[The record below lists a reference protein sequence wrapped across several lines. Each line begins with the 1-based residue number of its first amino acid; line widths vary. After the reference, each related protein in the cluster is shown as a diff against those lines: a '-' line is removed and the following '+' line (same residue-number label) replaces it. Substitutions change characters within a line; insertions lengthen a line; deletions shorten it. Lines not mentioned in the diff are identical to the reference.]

1 MVRSAPPS
9 HLRHGD
15 DLSQDAQLVVE
26 GSEVSTK
33 QREPASSWTNWS
45 NWTVGEAG
53 SRCVDVDLY
62 QSNGSISKYGMKA

>member
-1 MVRSAPPS
+1 MGGEDRGEHHAKGTTV
-9 HLRHGD
+9 
-15 DLSQDAQLVVE
+15 QLDKLVQVD
-26 GSEVSTK
+26 GPV
-33 QREPASSWTNWS
+33 WTSLS